1 MAIMGKA
8 DLHIHTTY
16 SYDSSVTVPAVLEW
30 AVTTAGLDVVAI
42 TDHDAFGGAEE
53 GLRRAPEFGIEV
65 IPGCEITT
73 KDGHL
78 LSLFIDH
85 PVAKGLSMHETIL
98 RVGEQGG
105 VCIAAHPMAF
115 MVHGASQETIWEILS
130 DPDARK
136 VLIGIETINTGLF
149 FQASNQKTAELNET
163 VHLSPT
169 GSSDSHVVWT
179 IGLGYTQF
187 PGRSAQDLRQ
197 ALYEKTTTAHCLLE
211 KHSPGYWASHVFHR
225 MLREMGWVTW
235 MPEPNSDFVLR
246 RLAEVQG

>member
-1 MAIMGKA
+1 MGKA

-30 AVTTAGLDVVAI
+30 AVTSAGLDVVAI
-42 TDHDAFGGAEE
+42 TDHDASGGVHEAM
-53 GLRRAPEFGIEV
+53 RRAPEFGIEV

-73 KDGHL
+73 RDGHL
-78 LSLFIDH
+78 LSLFIDQ
-85 PVAKGLSMHETIL
+85 PVPAGLSMHETIL

-105 VCIAAHPMAF
+105 LCIVAHPMAIL
-115 MVHGASQETIWEILS
+115 VHGASRKTIQEILA

-136 VLIGIETINTGLF
+136 VLVGIETVNTGLF
-149 FQASNQKTAELNET
+149 FQSSNKKAAQLNET
-163 VHLSPT
+163 VQLSAT
-169 GSSDSHVVWT
+169 GSSDSHIVWT

-187 PGRSAQDLRQ
+187 PGRTADDLRR
-197 ALYEKTTTAHCLLE
+197 ALLDQTTTAHSVLE
-211 KHSPGYWASHVFHR
+211 KHSAAYWASHVFHR

-235 MPEPNSDFVLR
+235 MPEPNAEFVLR

>member
-1 MAIMGKA
+1 MGKA

-30 AVTTAGLDVVAI
+30 AVNTAGLDVVAI
-42 TDHDAFGGAEE
+42 TDHDAFGGAQEA
-53 GLRRAPEFGIEV
+53 LRRAAEFGIEV

-115 MVHGASQETIWEILS
+115 MVHGASQETIREILS

-136 VLIGIETINTGLF
+136 VLVGIETINTGLF
-149 FQASNQKTAELNET
+149 FQASNQKTALLNES
-163 VHLSPT
+163 VQLSPT

-179 IGLGYTQF
+179 IGLGYTEF
-187 PGRSAQDLRQ
+187 PGRTARDLRQ
-197 ALYEKTTTAHCLLE
+197 ALLEHATTAHCLLE
-211 KHSPGYWASHVFHR
+211 KHSLEYWANHAFNR

>member
-1 MAIMGKA
+1 MGKA

-30 AVTTAGLDVVAI
+30 AVTMAELDVIAI
-42 TDHDAFGGAEE
+42 TDHDAFGGALEAV
-53 GLRRAPEFGIEV
+53 RRAPEFGIEV

-78 LSLFIDH
+78 LALFLDH
-85 PVAKGLSMHETIL
+85 PVPAGLSMHETVL

-105 VCIAAHPMAF
+105 LCVAAHPMAF
-115 MVHGASQETIWEILS
+115 LVHGASRDTIQEILA

-136 VLIGIETINTGLF
+136 TLVGLETINSGIF
-149 FQASNQKTAELNET
+149 FQSTNQKAKRLNDEIQ
-163 VHLSPT
+163 LAST
-169 GSSDSHVVWT
+169 GGSDSHVVWT
-179 IGLGYTQF
+179 IGLGYTEF
-187 PGRSAQDLRQ
+187 NGHTAQDLRS
-197 ALYEKTTTAHCLLE
+197 ALVEHSTTAHALLE
-211 KHSPGYWASHVFHR
+211 KHSPGYWANHVVSR

-235 MPEPNSDFVLR
+235 MQEPNSDFVLR